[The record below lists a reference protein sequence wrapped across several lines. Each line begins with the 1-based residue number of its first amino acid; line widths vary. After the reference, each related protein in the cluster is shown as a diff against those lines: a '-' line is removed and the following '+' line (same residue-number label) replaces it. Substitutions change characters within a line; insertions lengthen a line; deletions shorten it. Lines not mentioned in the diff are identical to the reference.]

1 VKDRT
6 RTHLDTIITA
16 AITIVFLWWGLP
28 ALVDLILWIW
38 S

>member
-1 VKDRT
+1 MNERT

-16 AITIVFLWWGLP
+16 TITIAVIWWLIP
-28 ALVDLILWIW
+28 RVVDLILWIG